1 MSFRHLPALLLVLPL
16 LALAGCGGGEDSEGS
31 GGSAGAEQKDDAAAV
46 YEKAVKQL
54 DVIKSGRVSANLG
67 TVLRFGETQ
76 EIKLAE
82 KVYFTGEGGLAL
94 PKFQIGIDVVQANG
108 EKQTTE
114 VVNTGDTLYTR
125 PQGSDAFQNQGEE
138 AVAAMASTYRSEQQG
153 LEEGRIPMLAL
164 TPSDWAKKPRVD
176 GKAQADG
183 VAVQRVVADL
193 DVPAF
198 LRDLEDAKGKNIGFG
213 VSLSDAARKLLEPD
227 AKVDKQELVALV
239 GEDDGRL
246 RRLTAMVDGDVGGQV
261 IVDFDVKLTQI
272 DKPQGITAPR

>member
-1 MSFRHLPALLLVLPL
+1 MNFRHPLAVLPVLLL

-31 GGSAGAEQKDDAAAV
+31 GGGAAPPKDDAAAM
-46 YEKAVKQL
+46 YDKAVKEL

-67 TVLRFGETQ
+67 TVLRFGQTQ

-82 KVYFTGEGGLAL
+82 KVYFTGEGGTAL

-114 VVNTGDTLYTR
+114 VVNTGDRLYSR
-125 PQGSDAFQNQGEE
+125 PTGSDTFQNQGEE

-153 LEEGRIPMLAL
+153 LEEGRIPLLAL
-164 TPSDWAKKPRVD
+164 TPADWAKKPRVD
-176 GKAQADG
+176 GTAQADG
-183 VAVQRVVADL
+183 VQVKRVVADL

-213 VSLSDAARKLLEPD
+213 VSLSDDARKLLEPG

-246 RRLTAMVDGDVGGQV
+246 RRLTAKVDGDVGGQV
-261 IVDFDVKLTQI
+261 IVDLDVKLTQI
-272 DKPQGITAPR
+272 DKPQEISAPR